1 MDKLNQLCSIANR
14 KISSGQVDELYKLT
28 KSGKFIE
35 NQSKEFY
42 DVFDNAFIHIYPGF
56 VDSVNALLQPDKQ
69 IVVAPGE
76 ILNTDL
82 RILAFMRLG
91 IDDSAR
97 IAQILNYSINTI
109 YTYRNKLKN
118 RAINRDTFEADVMH
132 ISD

>member
-1 MDKLNQLCSIANR
+1 M
-14 KISSGQVDELYKLT
+14 
-28 KSGKFIE
+28 
-35 NQSKEFY
+35 
-42 DVFDNAFIHIYPGF
+42 FDNAFIHIYPGF
-56 VDSVNALLQPDKQ
+56 VDSVNALLQHDKQ

-118 RAINRDTFEADVMH
+118 RAINRDTFENDVMH